1 MTVLR
6 SGTATDT
13 GLVRSSNQDLGIAT
27 SSLFAVADGMGG
39 HAGGEVAS
47 QVAIDAL
54 QQAFGE
60 HPSGPGLAEAVL
72 SANTAVWVASQ
83 ERADLR
89 GMGTTLTAV
98 ALVNEGGRDVLALV
112 NVGDSRSYR
121 FHDGE
126 LTQITTDHSLAEEM
140 VRNGEITPAEAIVHP
155 HRHILTRALGV
166 SPEVDADL
174 WRIRP
179 EQGDRYL
186 LCSDGLTNEL
196 SDGEITE
203 ILASIHSPQEAVEK
217 LVEAARDHGGSDN
230 ITAVLVDVIIGDA
243 DAGTTPVVMPVEPG
257 AFGDDPSTSGG
268 DGNSQP
274 ASALDPATAAPG
286 ATSAFRESDTLKGR
300 ERRRARRR
308 ERRQKGARR
317 LLTFRALLVV
327 VILAAVIYGA
337 FYAVRWYNN
346 SSYFVKTHHNQLVIY
361 QGRIGGFLW
370 YHPVLVQ
377 NTGVRSSDVP
387 APYLPSITAGVQES
401 SLADARKYVRNLKA
415 AQKSTQTTTP
425 PPVPTTTTTTTTTTT
440 VPGQVPTTAPATTA
454 AGGI

>member
-6 SGTATDT
+6 SGAATDT

-27 SSLFAVADGMGG
+27 ASLFAVADGMGG

-47 QVAIDAL
+47 QVAIEAL
-54 QQAFGE
+54 QQAFGQ
-60 HPSGPGLAEAVL
+60 HPSGPGLAEAVS

-98 ALVNEGGRDVLALV
+98 ALVNENGRDVLALV

-121 FHDGE
+121 FHDGK
-126 LTQITTDHSLAEEM
+126 LSQITTDHSLAEEM
-140 VRNGEITPAEAIVHP
+140 VRNGEITPAEAMVHP

-166 SPEVDADL
+166 SPEVSADL

-196 SDGEITE
+196 SDDEITE
-203 ILASIHSPQEAVEK
+203 VLSATHNPQAAVEA
-217 LVEAARDHGGSDN
+217 LVQAARDHGGSDN
-230 ITAVLVDVIIGDA
+230 ITAVLVDVIIGEA
-243 DAGTTPVVMPVEPG
+243 DDGSIPAVTAVEPG
-257 AFGDDPSTSGG
+257 SFGDDPTIAAGG
-268 DGNSQP
+268 DAERG
-274 ASALDPATAAPG
+274 AATAAQAAEPSTDG
-286 ATSAFRESDTLKGR
+286 AFRESDTLKGR

-308 ERRQKGARR
+308 ERRRKGARR

-346 SSYFVKTHHNQLVIY
+346 NSYYVKAHNNELVIY

-370 YHPVLVQ
+370 YNPVVVQ
-377 NTGVRSSDVP
+377 NTGVLTGDVP
-387 APYLPSITAGVQES
+387 APYLPSIKAGVQES
-401 SLADARKYVRNLKA
+401 SLASARTYVNNLKA

-425 PPVPTTTTTTTTTTT
+425 PPVATTT
-440 VPGQVPTTAPATTA
+440 VPTTTVPPPPPVTTVP
-454 AGGI
+454 GGA

>member
-27 SSLFAVADGMGG
+27 SSLFAVADGIGG

-47 QVAIDAL
+47 EVAIEAL
-54 QQAFGE
+54 QQAFGQ
-60 HPSGPGLAEAVL
+60 HPSGPGLAEAVS

-140 VRNGEITPAEAIVHP
+140 VRNGEITPAEAMVHP

-166 SPEVDADL
+166 SPDVSADL

-196 SDGEITE
+196 SDDEITR
-203 ILASIHSPQEAVEK
+203 ILSSIHSPQDAVDA
-217 LVEAARDHGGSDN
+217 LVQAARDHGGSDN
-230 ITAVLVDVIIGDA
+230 ITAVLVDVIIGDS
-243 DAGTTPVVMPVEPG
+243 DDGSTPAVMPVEPG
-257 AFGDDPSTSGG
+257 AFADDPSPSVAG
-268 DGNSQP
+268 DGASPSTATGDAAVP
-274 ASALDPATAAPG
+274 AAGG
-286 ATSAFRESDTLKGR
+286 AFVESDTLKGR

-308 ERRQKGARR
+308 ERRRKGARR

-346 SSYFVKTHHNQLVIY
+346 NSFFVKTHNNELVIY

-370 YHPVLVQ
+370 YHPVVVDR
-377 NTGVRSSDVP
+377 TGVRPSNVP

-401 SLADARKYVRNLKA
+401 SLADARTYVKNLKA

-425 PPVPTTTTTTTTTTT
+425 PPVPTTTTTTTTTT
-440 VPGQVPTTAPATTA
+440 VPAPAAPTTA

>member
-60 HPSGPGLAEAVL
+60 HPSGPGLADAVL

-140 VRNGEITPAEAIVHP
+140 VRNGEITPAEAMVHP

-203 ILASIHSPQEAVEK
+203 ILSSIHSPQEAVEK

-257 AFGDDPSTSGG
+257 AFGDDPSASGG
-268 DGNSQP
+268 DAHAQP
-274 ASALDPATAAPG
+274 ASALDPSTAAPG
-286 ATSAFRESDTLKGR
+286 ASSAFRESDTLKGR

-346 SSYFVKTHHNQLVIY
+346 SSYFVKSHHNQLVIY

-370 YHPVLVQ
+370 YHPVPVQ
-377 NTGVRSSDVP
+377 NTGVRPSDVP

-401 SLADARKYVRNLKA
+401 SLADAQKYVRNLKA

>member
-1 MTVLR
+1 VTVLR

-13 GLVRSSNQDLGIAT
+13 GLVRSSNQDRGIAT

-47 QVAIDAL
+47 KVAMEAL
-54 QQAFGE
+54 QQAFGQ
-60 HPSGPGLAEAVL
+60 HPSGPGLFEAVS

-83 ERADLR
+83 ESADLR

-140 VRNGEITPAEAIVHP
+140 VRNGEITAAEAMVHP

-166 SPEVDADL
+166 SPEVNADL

-179 EQGDRYL
+179 EQGDRFL

-196 SDGEITE
+196 SDDEITE
-203 ILASIHSPQEAVEK
+203 ILSSIHSPQEAVEAM
-217 LVEAARDHGGSDN
+217 VQAARDHGGSDN
-230 ITAVLVDVIIGDA
+230 ITAVLVDVIIGE
-243 DAGTTPVVMPVEPG
+243 AGAGSDPAVTAVEPEAFADDPTAASAAGEGASPAAATDDAAASPASGG
-257 AFGDDPSTSGG
+257 AF
-268 DGNSQP
+268 
-274 ASALDPATAAPG
+274 L
-286 ATSAFRESDTLKGR
+286 ESDTLKGR

-308 ERRQKGARR
+308 ERRRKGARR
-317 LLTFRALLVV
+317 LLTFRALLVL

-346 SSYFVKTHHNQLVIY
+346 NSYFVKSHDNELLIY

-370 YHPVLVQ
+370 YHPVVVQ
-377 NTGVRSSDVP
+377 HTGVRPDNVP

-401 SLADARKYVRNLKA
+401 SLADARTYVKNLKA

-440 VPGQVPTTAPATTA
+440 VPGLAPPTTA